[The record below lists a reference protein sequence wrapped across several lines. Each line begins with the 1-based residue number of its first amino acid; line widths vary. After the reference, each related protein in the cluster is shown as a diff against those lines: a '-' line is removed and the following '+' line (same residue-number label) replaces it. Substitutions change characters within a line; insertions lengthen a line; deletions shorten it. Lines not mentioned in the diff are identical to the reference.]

1 MSETVVERASAGE
14 ALARETLD
22 VWEGRLARALAT
34 IVNVL
39 DPHVIVIGG
48 GLSALDRIYTNVPTL
63 WGRWIF
69 STTSPREWFARS
81 TATRP
86 AFAGRR
92 GCGRSAAGLEA
103 AAADVAAVAGFRE
116 ELQRHGWIPRHSAGI
131 AIEEAEAAAGRR
143 VVGVAGLLE
152 E

>member
-1 MSETVVERASAGE
+1 MRPIIAAVAERVDRSETVVERASAGE

-48 GLSALDRIYTNVPTL
+48 GLSALDRIYTNVPTA

-69 STTSPREWFARS
+69 SDHV
-81 TATRP
+81 ATRLVRAKHGDASGVRGAAWLWP
-86 AFAGRR
+86 LSRR
-92 GCGRSAAGLEA
+92 
-103 AAADVAAVAGFRE
+103 
-116 ELQRHGWIPRHSAGI
+116 P
-131 AIEEAEAAAGRR
+131 
-143 VVGVAGLLE
+143 
-152 E
+152 